1 VSYFDRFA
9 IRPRGGK
16 IALEPSAFLSSARGG
31 RPRRDD
37 TGGFRPRHS
46 LRERRP
52 RDFKRGLPYAPQ
64 AERYRET
71 PPAPGLAP
79 RLQSVCES
87 RRRDRLPEEAISEG
101 ARHVLSEAPVW
112 LESLGRL
119 FAKATPRPK
128 AAGPDAGAAQEEL
141 TGLRGKLGH
150 YRESCQLSAGNGSG
164 PLIVPGAAS
173 GKLIAFRW

>member
-1 VSYFDRFA
+1 MLV
-9 IRPRGGK
+9 
-16 IALEPSAFLSSARGG
+16 
-31 RPRRDD
+31 
-37 TGGFRPRHS
+37 THGFRPRHC

-52 RDFKRGLPYAPQ
+52 RELKTGANGMAAVTSEP
-64 AERYRET
+64 
-71 PPAPGLAP
+71 
-79 RLQSVCES
+79 
-87 RRRDRLPEEAISEG
+87 RRRDRLPEEAMSEE
-101 ARHVLSEAPVW
+101 ARHAQSKAPVW
-112 LESLGRL
+112 LESLGGL